1 MPEPASLAAGLRSWQ
16 RLGVLAIGLVLVVHS
31 ALLALWLAPSG
42 PVREVVGDDRLATY
56 VDPYFQQG
64 NDLVGIGSNRVDES
78 LELRAAVRPAGGGDV
93 DVTDWV
99 DITAVENR
107 AVRGEAGPARAHQMA
122 RRLATNLNF
131 ALFGLTPEQ
140 REQAAATEADVPV
153 ARLQRQLNEL
163 GPNSGDVQNF
173 MAQDQMATQFASL
186 WMGAMFDDV
195 ELLQVQYRVGRRSVP
210 DLADR
215 TTESVSALDFDY
227 FDVGWRRAFRAEPA
241 ARAAFEQYVD
251 GETS

>member
-1 MPEPASLAAGLRSWQ
+1 MPEPASLADGLGRWQ

-31 ALLALWLAPSG
+31 VLLVLWLAPSG
-42 PVREVVGDDRLATY
+42 PVRDAVGDGRLATY

-78 LELRAAVRPAGGGDV
+78 LELRATLRPAGGGDPF
-93 DVTDWV
+93 VTDWV
-99 DITAVENR
+99 DVTALENR
-107 AVRGEAGPARAHQMA
+107 AVRGEAGPPRSHQMA

-131 ALFGLTPEQ
+131 ALFGLTPQQ
-140 REQAAATEADVPV
+140 RDLAATTEADVPV
-153 ARLQRQLNEL
+153 ARLQREL
-163 GPNSGDVQNF
+163 KERGSNPGDVQNF

-186 WMGAMFDDV
+186 WLGAMYDDV

-215 TTESVSALDFDY
+215 TTESVSALDFTY
-227 FDVGWRRAFRAEPA
+227 FDIGWRAAFRGDPA
-241 ARAAFEQYVD
+241 ARAAFENYVS
-251 GETS
+251 GETA

>member
-1 MPEPASLAAGLRSWQ
+1 MPEPASLADGLGRWQ

-42 PVREVVGDDRLATY
+42 PVRDTVGDGRLATY

-64 NDLVGIGSNRVDES
+64 NDLVGLGSNRVDES
-78 LELRAAVRPAGGGDV
+78 LELRAAVRPAGGGDSF
-93 DVTDWV
+93 VTDWV
-99 DITAVENR
+99 DVTALENL
-107 AVRGEAGPARAHQMA
+107 AVRGEAGPPRAHQMA

-140 REQAAATEADVPV
+140 REQAATTEADVPV
-153 ARLQRQLNEL
+153 ARLQRQLDEQGSNPE
-163 GPNSGDVQNF
+163 DVQNF

-186 WMGAMFDDV
+186 WLGAMYDDV

-215 TTESVSALDFDY
+215 ATESLSALDFSY
-227 FDVGWRRAFRAEPA
+227 FGVGWRPAFRGEPA
-241 ARAAFEQYVD
+241 ARAAVEQYVA
-251 GETS
+251 GETA